1 MLLRH
6 GNLKCSV
13 MAKHFSRDT
22 LDSLPYQ
29 LSRELFTRGR
39 SVSLMTGET
48 LFRAGD
54 EGDGCYWVENG
65 LLKVTV
71 AAPKGVERILAI
83 L

>member
-1 MLLRH
+1 MLSIPHDR
-6 GNLKCSV
+6 
-13 MAKHFSRDT
+13 
-22 LDSLPYQ
+22 
-29 LSRELFTRGR
+29 
-39 SVSLMTGET
+39 ET